1 MAIINNWSKN
11 YGIINDAE
19 YSKLHANLMM
29 DLEKFVENDPRPG
42 SCKLLTARDCA
53 LILDFYEESMV
64 QQLLQLV
71 HENLEGFVDIFNER
85 YGISLDA
92 AEIKGAVEDD

>member
-19 YSKLHANLMM
+19 YLNLHANLMI
-29 DLEKFVENDPRPG
+29 DLRKFVEDNPCPG

-53 LILDFYEESMV
+53 LILDFYEDFLM

-85 YGISLDA
+85 YGTSVNVSEFKEFAGND
-92 AEIKGAVEDD
+92 